1 MKVNHFFTKIILI
14 GCFLILVIAKT
25 SQSQVLA
32 DPRAVIGEVDMPAVV
47 GTAGYDQKTGLM
59 QFISNL
65 IKFATV
71 AGGLFVLYN
80 LIMAGFIFIS
90 KSGDA
95 NAYAQLSEKVTMSII
110 GLMVIVLS
118 YTIIGLVG
126 LIVFKD
132 ATYILSPTIHGPGTT

>member
-1 MKVNHFFTKIILI
+1 MKVNHFFTKFILI
-14 GCFLILVIAKT
+14 VFFLILAIAKT
-25 SQSQVLA
+25 NQDKVLA
-32 DPRAVIGEVDMPAVV
+32 VPADVIGEIKLPASVD
-47 GTAGYDQKTGLM
+47 GAGYDKKTGLM
-59 QFISNL
+59 KFISNL
-65 IKFATV
+65 IKFATI